1 MGLRIA
7 GGGKGMEQLW
17 HSWQFRAVVS
27 CLWAPTAAWVIAQPA
42 TARDLQLWRL
52 NPATNQLEIR
62 TERPVQPRAE
72 LVYNP
77 TRLVIDLPGV
87 VLGSPQM
94 SQNYSGAIRQVRVAQ
109 FDPQTTRIVVEYA
122 AGFTIDP
129 QQVRFR
135 GVTANNWLVQLPPPQ
150 QQTVSLP
157 TLAPASSSSTPA
169 ITPTE
174 PLQIRSWRADGTG
187 FLVFADRPLSEES
200 YTIRRPRRDR
210 IEILLSNS
218 ELIRNFSPRRLEL
231 RRFGRDPI
239 RAEIRA
245 QSNRQVQ
252 ITLDIDAQDADWQ
265 VIPRNDGFVIVPS
278 TTGMTPPPPPRPSV
292 IPAARAQ
299 TPITTIQRVDLG
311 GRELLIQGDRTV
323 FYSVGWEGN
332 RYRIRLR
339 QAQLD
344 SNLRKPRVVTG
355 SPLSN
360 IEFRQED
367 HQTVSILLTPAPNFR
382 ILGPRPL
389 SGESFVVQIQGVND
403 SPPSVP
409 TPIDIPPTATTQ
421 PPPQA
426 VPRGRF
432 VVVVDPGHGASD
444 PGAIGIGGIREK
456 DIVLDISLQV
466 SQFLQQQGVQVI
478 MTRTTDIDLDLAPR
492 VAIAERARANAFV
505 SIHANAISLARPDVN
520 GLETYFAPGRS
531 SRLAT
536 AIHKSILSSLNIR
549 DRGVRSARFYVIR
562 NTSMDSALV
571 ETGFVTGAEDAA
583 NFQNP
588 AWRTQMARAIAQG
601 ILNFLNGK

>member
-1 MGLRIA
+1 
-7 GGGKGMEQLW
+7 MEQLW

-389 SGESFVVQIQGVND
+389 SGESFVV
-403 SPPSVP
+403 
-409 TPIDIPPTATTQ
+409 
-421 PPPQA
+421 
-426 VPRGRF
+426 
-432 VVVVDPGHGASD
+432 
-444 PGAIGIGGIREK
+444 
-456 DIVLDISLQV
+456 
-466 SQFLQQQGVQVI
+466 
-478 MTRTTDIDLDLAPR
+478 
-492 VAIAERARANAFV
+492 
-505 SIHANAISLARPDVN
+505 
-520 GLETYFAPGRS
+520 
-531 SRLAT
+531 
-536 AIHKSILSSLNIR
+536 
-549 DRGVRSARFYVIR
+549 
-562 NTSMDSALV
+562 
-571 ETGFVTGAEDAA
+571 
-583 NFQNP
+583 
-588 AWRTQMARAIAQG
+588 
-601 ILNFLNGK
+601 